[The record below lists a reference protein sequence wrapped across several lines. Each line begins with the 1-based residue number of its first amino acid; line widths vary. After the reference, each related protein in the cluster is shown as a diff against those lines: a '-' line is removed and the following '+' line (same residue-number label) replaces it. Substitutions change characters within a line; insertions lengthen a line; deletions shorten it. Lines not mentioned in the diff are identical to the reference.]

1 MVVIAVGAKADTPVI
16 DSVARRKDLMVAF
29 VLSVKN
35 ECDVCCLRSKGIKS
49 KYLGVIPLLYPLSS
63 TIIYTNTISWG

>member
-1 MVVIAVGAKADTPVI
+1 MSSLLIPREEHLRWMVVVVAVGAKADTPVI

-35 ECDVCCLRSKGIKS
+35 ECDVCCLRSKGIN
-49 KYLGVIPLLYPLSS
+49 LNI
-63 TIIYTNTISWG
+63 

>member
-1 MVVIAVGAKADTPVI
+1 MGAKADTPVI

-29 VLSVKN
+29 SVLGVKD

-63 TIIYTNTISWG
+63 TI

>member
-29 VLSVKN
+29 L
-35 ECDVCCLRSKGIKS
+35 
-49 KYLGVIPLLYPLSS
+49 LGVKLMSVTYVA
-63 TIIYTNTISWG
+63 